1 MTKSTLKKKKV
12 SSTNETHKKCNTKN
26 KTLSFK
32 DQSKENTR
40 QKIVDLKFG
49 EYVISN
55 LVAVKFY
62 QKL

>member
-1 MTKSTLKKKKV
+1 MIKSTLKKKKV

-49 EYVISN
+49 KYVVSN
-55 LVAVKFY
+55 LIAVK
-62 QKL
+62 LN